1 MAVFGGV
8 SAEPAGFAR
17 VGELIEEAIV
27 QRQLP
32 GAVVLIGRGDTVLYA
47 HAFGRRA
54 VLPAPEPMTE
64 DTLFDLASLTKVV
77 ATTTSVMKLVED
89 GRIRLSDPVARFIP
103 EFARYGKA
111 QITIRHLLTHVSG
124 LRPDLELDVEFDG
137 PKEAIR
143 RACEEVPLAR
153 PGERFIYSD
162 INFFL
167 LGDIVERVSG
177 ERIDRYAARHI
188 FEPLGMKETMFLPPE
203 SLRPRIAPTERCQP
217 LAWPCNKPD
226 APFLRGVVHD
236 PTARRMGGVAGHAG
250 LFSTAA
256 DLSRFCRMLLNGG
269 HLGSANILSPAT
281 VARMTSPSTPAAM
294 ADVRGL
300 GWDIDSSLS
309 ANRGD
314 LFPIESFGH
323 TGFTGTS
330 LWMEPQTKSYIV
342 FLSNRVH
349 PDGKGDVTPLRAKVA
364 TVAAAN
370 LFTDDDVVR
379 AFRARGYQSRGV
391 DNPASRGPERAALPI
406 PVLTG
411 IDVLDSE
418 AFARLRGKR
427 IGLLTNQ
434 TGRTKAGAS
443 TIDALFGARDVTLVA
458 LFSPEHGIRGQLDE
472 KVPPSRDEKT
482 GLPIYSLYG
491 ETEASRHPTAE
502 MLHGIEAMV
511 VDLQDIGA
519 RFYTYP
525 AATAYVMEEAA
536 KRKLPVF
543 VLDRPNPIDGFDIE
557 GPLQDS
563 TERRY
568 TSYFRMPI
576 RHGLTIG
583 ELARLFNE
591 EFKIGADLTVVPMKN
606 WRRDV
611 WFDETGLPWVNPS
624 PNMRNMVAATLYPG
638 IGAIEG
644 TNISVGRG
652 TDTPFEQ
659 IGAPWIDAPALAAAL
674 NARGLAGIRFY
685 PVSFTPA
692 AGAKLG
698 GQMCHGVFMIVTDRD
713 RLRPVRVGLEIASA
727 LAKMHAAEFKLEAAA
742 TLFGSTATLAKV
754 RAGEDPTSIASSWS
768 ADEAKWRL
776 MRAKYLL
783 Y

>member
-1 MAVFGGV
+1 MSPVSLTRRACTAAFALLLGMAVFGGV

-17 VGELIEEAIV
+17 VGELIEEAIA

-32 GAVVLIGRGDTVLYA
+32 GAVVLIGRGDTVLYS

-64 DTLFDLASLTKVV
+64 DTMFDLASLTKVV
-77 ATTTSVMKLVED
+77 ATTTSVMKLVEE
-89 GRIRLSDPVARFIP
+89 GRIRLSDPVTRFIP

-256 DLSRFCRMLLNGG
+256 GLSRFCRMLLIGG
-269 HLGSANILSPAT
+269 QLGSASILSPAT

-370 LFTDDDVVR
+370 LFTDDDVARANVARANVAR
-379 AFRARGYQSRGV
+379 AFQARVYESRAV
-391 DNPASRGPERAALPI
+391 DNAASRGPERTAL
-406 PVLTG
+406 
-411 IDVLDSE
+411 
-418 AFARLRGKR
+418 
-427 IGLLTNQ
+427 Q
-434 TGRTKAGAS
+434 
-443 TIDALFGARDVTLVA
+443 
-458 LFSPEHGIRGQLDE
+458 
-472 KVPPSRDEKT
+472 
-482 GLPIYSLYG
+482 
-491 ETEASRHPTAE
+491 
-502 MLHGIEAMV
+502 
-511 VDLQDIGA
+511 
-519 RFYTYP
+519 
-525 AATAYVMEEAA
+525 
-536 KRKLPVF
+536 
-543 VLDRPNPIDGFDIE
+543 
-557 GPLQDS
+557 
-563 TERRY
+563 
-568 TSYFRMPI
+568 
-576 RHGLTIG
+576 
-583 ELARLFNE
+583 
-591 EFKIGADLTVVPMKN
+591 
-606 WRRDV
+606 
-611 WFDETGLPWVNPS
+611 
-624 PNMRNMVAATLYPG
+624 
-638 IGAIEG
+638 
-644 TNISVGRG
+644 
-652 TDTPFEQ
+652 
-659 IGAPWIDAPALAAAL
+659 
-674 NARGLAGIRFY
+674 
-685 PVSFTPA
+685 
-692 AGAKLG
+692 
-698 GQMCHGVFMIVTDRD
+698 
-713 RLRPVRVGLEIASA
+713 
-727 LAKMHAAEFKLEAAA
+727 
-742 TLFGSTATLAKV
+742 
-754 RAGEDPTSIASSWS
+754 
-768 ADEAKWRL
+768 
-776 MRAKYLL
+776 
-783 Y
+783 